1 MSVSDIQMRNEEG
14 EFQSIFP
21 ITIAQGGTG
30 ATSASAARTAL
41 GITLANL
48 GASDYVVAQ
57 GTSGGWEYIKFNS
70 GIAICA
76 GYTSHSRTG
85 GTAWG
90 GIYYDS
96 GKTGGEAF
104 PFSFASKPRFF
115 TNIVATTGEF
125 WLTSCNDGSTT
136 AAPHVYALT
145 GAKNSSPVPV
155 IRYQLAIGWWK

>member
-41 GITLANL
+41 GITFANL

-57 GTSGGWEYIKFNS
+57 GTSGRWEYIKFNS

-76 GYTSHSRTG
+76 GYTSHNRTG

-96 GKTGGEAF
+96 GKTGGESY
-104 PFSFASKPRFF
+104 PFSFTSKPRFF
-115 TNIVATTGEF
+115 TNILGVDGEF
-125 WLTSCNDGSTT
+125 WLAVCNDGSTT

-145 GAKNSSPVPV
+145 AAKNSSPTAVT
-155 IRYQLAIGWWK
+155 RYQLAIGWWK

>member
-1 MSVSDIQMRNEEG
+1 MSVSDIQMRKEDG
-14 EFQSIFP
+14 TFQSIFP
-21 ITIAQGGTG
+21 ITVAQGGTG

-48 GASDYVVAQ
+48 GASDYVVAR
-57 GTSGGWEYIKFNS
+57 GTSGRWEYIKFNS

-76 GYTSHSRTG
+76 GYTSHNRTG

-96 GKTGGEAF
+96 GKTGGESY
-104 PFSFASKPRFF
+104 PFSFTSKPRFF
-115 TNIVATTGEF
+115 TNILGGNGEF
-125 WLTSCNDGSTT
+125 WLTVCNNGSTT
-136 AAPHVYALT
+136 AAPSVYALT
-145 GAKNSSPVPV
+145 AAKNRSQTAV

>member
-57 GTSGGWEYIKFNS
+57 GTSGRWEYIKFNS

-76 GYTSHSRTG
+76 GYTSHHRTG

-104 PFSFASKPRFF
+104 PFSFTSKPRFF

-125 WLTSCNDGSTT
+125 WLSSCNDGSTT
-136 AAPHVYALT
+136 TAPHVYALT
-145 GAKNSSPVPV
+145 GAKNSSEVPV